1 MCLQLSRILSLM
13 SRQIRVVISGGGTG
27 GHIFPAIAIADALK
41 ELQPS
46 IEILFIGARNRMEM
60 TRVPAA
66 GYRIKGLWISGFQ
79 RKWGWNMILFPLK
92 LFAGTVQAKLILL
105 KFRPHLVIG
114 VGGYS
119 SGPVCFIARLL
130 GIKTAIQE
138 QNAFPG
144 ATNRILGKIVGRIY
158 TGYPEMEQ
166 FFPANTVKFLGNPVR
181 KSISGKLP
189 TREEAIRHFGLRVDR
204 KTILVFGGS
213 LGAGIFNECMDNA
226 AELIEENSENVQW
239 IWQCGQMYLSQYEKC
254 KTAGMSNVWFSAFI
268 NDMDKAY
275 AAADIVICRAGALAI
290 AELAILGKAAILVP
304 SPYVTADHQRMN
316 ALVLEKSKATIHL
329 SQSEARELLINRA
342 FELLDN
348 EIEMNEIRHNIQKFG
363 NINASEAI
371 AEDLKN
377 WVLKEK

>member
-1 MCLQLSRILSLM
+1 
-13 SRQIRVVISGGGTG
+13 VVISGGGTG

-46 IEILFIGARNRMEM
+46 IDILFIGAQGRMEM

-79 RKWGWNMILFPLK
+79 RKWSWNMMKFPIK
-92 LFAGTVQAKLILL
+92 LFVSHVQAKLILM
-105 KFRPHLVIG
+105 KFRPHIVIG

-119 SGPVCFIARLL
+119 SGPVCFMANIL

-158 TGYPEMEQ
+158 TGYPDMNR
-166 FFPANTVKFLGNPVR
+166 FFPANKIRFLGNPVR
-181 KSISGKLP
+181 KSISGILP
-189 TREEAIRHFGLRVDR
+189 NREDAIRHFGLRTDR

-226 AELIEENSENVQW
+226 ADLIEENHENVQW
-239 IWQCGQMYLSQYEKC
+239 IWQCGQMYLSQYENC
-254 KTAGMSNVWFSAFI
+254 KTASMSNVWFSAFI

-316 ALVLEKSKATIHL
+316 AVVLEKSKATVHL
-329 SQSEARELLINRA
+329 SQTEARELLIKRA
-342 FELLDN
+342 FELLNN
-348 EIEMNEIRHNIQKFG
+348 ESELREIRQNIQKFG
-363 NINASEAI
+363 NMNASEAI
-371 AEDLKN
+371 AEDIIN
-377 WVLKEK
+377 WVVKEK

>member
-1 MCLQLSRILSLM
+1 M

-46 IEILFIGARNRMEM
+46 IDILFIGAQNRMEM

-92 LFAGTVQAKLILL
+92 VLVSTVQAKLILL
-105 KFRPHLVIG
+105 KFRPHIVIG

-119 SGPVCFIARLL
+119 SGPVCLMARLL

-144 ATNRILGKIVGRIY
+144 ATNRMLGKIVGRIY
-158 TGYPEMEQ
+158 TGYPEMER
-166 FFPANTVKFLGNPVR
+166 FFQGKKIKFFGNPVR
-181 KSISGKLP
+181 KSISGILP
-189 TREEAIRHFGLRVDR
+189 NKEDAIRHFGLKTDR

-213 LGAGIFNECMDNA
+213 LGAGIFNECMDKA
-226 AELIEENSENVQW
+226 AELIEENSEKVQW
-239 IWQCGQMYLSQYEKC
+239 IWQCGQMYLSQYKEC
-254 KTAGMSNVWFSAFI
+254 RTAGMSNVWFSAFI

-316 ALVLEKSKATIHL
+316 ALVLEKNKATIHL
-329 SQSEARELLINRA
+329 SQTEARELLIHRA
-342 FELLDN
+342 FELLNN
-348 EIEMNEIRHNIQKFG
+348 EIELNEIKYNIRKFG

-377 WVLKEK
+377 WVIN